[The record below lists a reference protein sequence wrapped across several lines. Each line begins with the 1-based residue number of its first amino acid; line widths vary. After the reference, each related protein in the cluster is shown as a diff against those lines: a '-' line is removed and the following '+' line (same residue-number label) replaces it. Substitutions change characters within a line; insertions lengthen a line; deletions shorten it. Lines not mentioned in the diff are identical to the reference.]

1 MPAAVKLNI
10 CAIASEVVPFA
21 KTGGLADVAG
31 ALSRQLTGHGHDVR
45 LFVPF
50 YSQMRRDRVDAVR
63 VESLQGLSIVVGR
76 REYTVDM
83 WRARLPGSAAPPG
96 ASGTGAVNNGG
107 SATSVY
113 LVESDALYAR
123 PKLYTN
129 DADEHRRFLV
139 LTRAALE
146 CCRRMNFHPHIVH
159 SHDWHAAFAPLWL
172 RSNYK
177 HDPVFA
183 GARSVLTIHNI
194 GYQGAFAATDVAD
207 LDLGAD
213 AYLLHQ
219 DDLKAGH
226 INALKHGILH
236 ADAVTTVSPTYAR
249 EITTPLYGMGMEQA
263 LASRGSA
270 VRGIL
275 NGVDYE
281 EWDPRHDRYLPVHFG
296 PLQLTRKAEL
306 KRNFLLRQNLKP
318 TQGRVPLFGI
328 VSRLTPQKG
337 FDLLL
342 DTLPRLLQ
350 EQDVR
355 LAVVGSGDAKYEK
368 FFAGLAERH
377 RGKAWFFGG
386 YDDSLAHW
394 IEGASDV
401 FLMPSQYE
409 PCGLNQMYSL
419 RYGTI
424 PVVRRTGGLA
434 DSVTHFDPSSGVGT
448 GIVFNDFDT
457 AAMSWA
463 MNTAREWYAQ
473 PELWERLVQ
482 NAMRQD
488 FSWAKQTD
496 EYLKLFAELLQLD
509 AAVLIKGN
517 AAQKA
522 AG

>member
-31 ALSRQLTGHGHDVR
+31 ALSRQLTGRGHDVR

-50 YSQMRRDRVDAVR
+50 YAQMRRDRMEATR
-63 VESLQGLSIVVGR
+63 VESLQGLSIVVGSH
-76 REYTVDM
+76 EYQVDM
-83 WRARLPGSAAPPG
+83 WRARLPGSATP
-96 ASGTGAVNNGG
+96 
-107 SATSVY
+107 VY

-123 PKLYTN
+123 PKLYSN

-146 CCRRMNFHPHIVH
+146 SCRRMNFRPHIVH

-172 RSNYK
+172 RSNYRN
-177 HDPVFA
+177 DPVFA
-183 GARSVLTIHNI
+183 GTRSVMTIHNI
-194 GYQGAFAATDVAD
+194 GYQGEFGAADVAD

-219 DDLKAGH
+219 DDLKAGR

-236 ADAVTTVSPTYAR
+236 ADAVTTVSPTYAQ
-249 EITTPLYGMGMEQA
+249 EITTPRYGMGMEQS
-263 LASRGSA
+263 LAARGSA

-281 EWDPRHDRYLPVHFG
+281 EWDPRHDRHLPVHFG
-296 PLQLTRKAEL
+296 PGELAKKAEL

-350 EQDVR
+350 DHDIR
-355 LAVVGSGDAKYEK
+355 LAVLGNGDEKYEK

-377 RGKAWFFGG
+377 RSHAMFFGG
-386 YDDSLAHW
+386 YDESLAHW

-424 PVVRRTGGLA
+424 PIVRKTGGLA
-434 DSVTHFDPSSGVGT
+434 DSVLHFDPATGAGT
-448 GIVFNDFDT
+448 GIVFNDFD
-457 AAMSWA
+457 ASAMRWA
-463 MNTAREWYAQ
+463 LNTALEWYAQ
-473 PELWERLVQ
+473 PAQWDRLVQ

-488 FSWAKQTD
+488 FSWARQTN
-496 EYLKLFAELLQLD
+496 EYLKLFGELLQLD
-509 AAVLIKGN
+509 AAALIEGN

>member
-1 MPAAVKLNI
+1 MPAAVKLSI
-10 CAIASEVVPFA
+10 CAIASEVVPLA
-21 KTGGLADVAG
+21 KTGGLADVAS
-31 ALSRQLTGHGHDVR
+31 ALSRQLTARGHDVR

-50 YSQMRRDRVDAVR
+50 YAQIRRDRIEATR
-63 VESLQGLSIVVGR
+63 VESLQGLRILTGR
-76 REYTVDM
+76 HEYRVDV
-83 WRARLPGSAAPPG
+83 WRTRLPGAPAG
-96 ASGTGAVNNGG
+96 AG
-107 SATSVY
+107 SSTHVY

-123 PKLYTN
+123 PTLYTG

-146 CCRRMNFHPHIVH
+146 CCRRMNFHPRIVH

-172 RSNYK
+172 RSNYRN
-177 HDPVFA
+177 DPVFA

-194 GYQGAFAATDVAD
+194 GYQGDFGAADLAD
-207 LDLGAD
+207 LDLGPD

-219 DDLKAGH
+219 DDFKAGR

-249 EITTPLYGMGMEQA
+249 EITTPRYGMGMEQA
-263 LASRGSA
+263 LAARGHA

-281 EWDPRHDRYLPVHFG
+281 EWDPRRDAHLPIHYG
-296 PLQLTRKAEL
+296 PQDLARKAEL
-306 KRNFLLRQNLKP
+306 KRNFLLRQNLRP

-328 VSRLTPQKG
+328 VSRLTSQKG
-337 FDLLL
+337 FDLLI

-350 EQDVR
+350 NHDVR
-355 LAVVGSGDAKYEK
+355 LAIVGSGDAKYQE
-368 FFAGLAERH
+368 FFTHLAERH
-377 RGKAWFFGG
+377 RGHAMFFGG
-386 YDDSLAHW
+386 YDEALAHW
-394 IEGASDV
+394 IEAASDV
-401 FLMPSQYE
+401 FLMPSLYE

-419 RYGTI
+419 RYGTVPI
-424 PVVRRTGGLA
+424 VRRTGGLA
-434 DSVTHFDPSSGVGT
+434 DSVTHFDPATGVGT

-457 AAMSWA
+457 GA
-463 MNTAREWYAQ
+463 MNWALETALQWFADAA
-473 PELWERLVQ
+473 LWDRIVQ

-488 FSWAKQTD
+488 FSWEAQTN

-509 AAVLIKGN
+509 AAALIKGN
-517 AAQKA
+517 APQKA